1 MRYQKNHCSVVLG
14 HLQML
19 SLAVLYP
26 SALLSVSTAQKTGE
40 ELEKRA
46 TMELCTEKYFHAFFS
61 PLSLLV

>member
-1 MRYQKNHCSVVLG
+1 MWYQKNHCSLVLG

-19 SLAVLYP
+19 SPAVLYP
-26 SALLSVSTAQKTGE
+26 SALLSVNIAQKTGE

-46 TMELCTEKYFHAFFS
+46 KTELCTEKYFHAFFS